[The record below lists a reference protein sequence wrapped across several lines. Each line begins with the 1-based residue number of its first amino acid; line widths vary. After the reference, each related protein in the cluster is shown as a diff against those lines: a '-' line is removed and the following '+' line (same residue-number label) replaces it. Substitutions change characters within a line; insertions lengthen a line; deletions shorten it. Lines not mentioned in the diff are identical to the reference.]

1 MNNQIKIEMQS
12 KPVNEAFARSSVSAF
27 IAPLDPTLEELAD
40 VRTAVSEAV
49 TNSIIH
55 GYAMGDGII
64 ILEMRICGDLLTV
77 DVSDRGRG
85 IKDIEQ
91 AMQPFFTTGSEGER
105 SGMGFA
111 VMKAFMD
118 RVDVFSRP
126 GEGTRA
132 RLIKRFSNEER

>member
-1 MNNQIKIEMQS
+1 MQS
-12 KPVNEAFARSSVSAF
+12 KPVNESFARSAVSAF

-55 GYAMGDGII
+55 GYAMGDGVIT
-64 ILEMRICGDLLTV
+64 LEMCICGDLLTV
-77 DVSDRGRG
+77 EIKDRGRG

-91 AMQPFFTTGSEGER
+91 AMQPYFTTGPEGER

-118 RVDVFSRP
+118 KVEVFSKP
-126 GEGTRA
+126 AEGTVV
-132 RLIKRFSNEER
+132 RLIKRISSADA

>member
-1 MNNQIKIEMQS
+1 MNNRIKIEMQS
-12 KPVNEAFARSSVSAF
+12 KPVNESFARSAVSAF

-55 GYAMGDGII
+55 GYAMGDGVIT
-64 ILEMRICGDLLTV
+64 LEMCICGDLLTV
-77 DVSDRGRG
+77 EIKDRGRG

-91 AMQPFFTTGSEGER
+91 AMQPYFTTGPEGER

-118 RVDVFSRP
+118 KVEVFSKP
-126 GEGTRA
+126 AEGTVV
-132 RLIKRFSNEER
+132 RLIKRISSADA